1 MLIPDGSRFEIVV
14 RADNDTLGTDDS
26 VAETVRVSLLR
37 EDEDNVSDDLGDV
50 DGKLDEDSDFD
61 QPDTVG
67 RGVTE

>member
-26 VAETVRVSLLR
+26 VAETVRVALLR
-37 EDEDNVSDDLGDV
+37 DDEDNVSDDLGDL
-50 DGKLDEDSDFD
+50 DGRFDEDSDFV

-67 RGVTE
+67 RVVAE

>member
-37 EDEDNVSDDLGDV
+37 EDEDNVSDDLGDL
-50 DGKLDEDSDFD
+50 DGKLDEDSDFV

-67 RGVTE
+67 RGVAE